1 MGIKVKVIIP
11 AFNEE
16 KAIASVIREIPAEFV
31 QEVIVVD
38 NASTDHTSAV
48 AIAEGATVLMEKRKG
63 YGWACLKGME
73 YIKSKKDD
81 HPDIVV
87 FIDGDHS
94 DFPYQIP
101 QLIAPIVAG
110 THDFVVGSR
119 ALGNKEKGSMTPQQ
133 IFGNWLATKLMR
145 LFYQSAFT
153 DLGPFRAIR
162 YESLLAIGMRDKT
175 FGWTVEMQVKA
186 LKNNLRV
193 TEIAVDYRK
202 RIGVSKVSGTV
213 YGTIM
218 AGYKIILTIFKYI

>member
-38 NASTDHTSAV
+38 NASTDHTRAV
-48 AIAEGATVLMEKRKG
+48 AIAEGAMVLMEKRKG
-63 YGWACLKGME
+63 YGWACLKGMD
-73 YIKSKKDD
+73 YIKSKQDD
-81 HPDIVV
+81 LPNIVV

-133 IFGNWLATKLMR
+133 IFGNWLATKLMKF
-145 LFYQSAFT
+145 FYKSTFT

-193 TEIAVDYRK
+193 TEVAVDYRK

>member
-38 NASTDHTSAV
+38 NASTDHTRAV

-63 YGWACLKGME
+63 YGWACLKGMD
-73 YIKSKKDD
+73 YIKSKQDD
-81 HPDIVV
+81 LPNIVV

-133 IFGNWLATKLMR
+133 IFGNWLATKLMK
-145 LFYQSAFT
+145 LFYQSTFT

-186 LKNNLRV
+186 LKHNLRV
-193 TEIAVDYRK
+193 TEVAVDYRK